1 MRPHVRP
8 RQAPGS
14 SPNER
19 PRVGQ
24 ESRVAARL
32 DSGRAEPVV
41 AIDDVSV
48 PGRLHD
54 VSLRQGPGALALIG
68 ANGAGKSSL
77 LHVLAGR
84 LRPRRGRVRILGV
97 GPRRPG
103 AAALRAY
110 VPQRIDVPVHLRGW
124 EVLAA
129 AASARM
135 QGPDAVHVA
144 AERMGLGEV
153 LDLRIARLSGG
164 MRQRLALAAGLIG
177 APPLWLLDEPASALD
192 AGGLARLAA
201 WVDDHL
207 AAGGTVVTSAHRPE
221 EVDAFAHEA
230 LLMRGGRVLGRWPV
244 PELFVLE
251 SVSTGRPVEVPGGG
265 GVRRRPGPRL
275 KAVLEGDDA
284 D

>member
-1 MRPHVRP
+1 MD
-8 RQAPGS
+8 G
-14 SPNER
+14 
-19 PRVGQ
+19 
-24 ESRVAARL
+24 
-32 DSGRAEPVV
+32 
-41 AIDDVSV
+41 VSV
-48 PGRLHD
+48 PGRLRD

-110 VPQRIDVPVHLRGW
+110 VPQRIDLPVHLRGW

-129 AASARM
+129 AARART
-135 QGPDAVHVA
+135 QGPDAVRVA
-144 AERMGLGEV
+144 ADRMGLGEV
-153 LDLRIARLSGG
+153 LDVRVARLSGG

-230 LLMRGGRVLGRWPV
+230 LLMRDGRVLGRSPV

-251 SVSTGRPVEVPGGG
+251 SVTTGRPVEVPGGG
-265 GVRRRPGPRL
+265 AVRRRPGPRL